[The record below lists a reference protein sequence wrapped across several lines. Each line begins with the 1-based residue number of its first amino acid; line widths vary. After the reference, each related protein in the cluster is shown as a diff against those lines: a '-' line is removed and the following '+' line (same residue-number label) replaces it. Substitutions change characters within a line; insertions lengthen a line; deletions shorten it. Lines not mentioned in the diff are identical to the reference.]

1 MPVFSLSER
10 EYVRKLLRLP
20 ADGFTHTLI
29 SRTWPLANIT
39 PPIGSPTNGGVLSRL
54 EEGGREGASVRM
66 AKVRERSSRGGEE
79 EDEEVYGGERERER
93 ER

>member
-1 MPVFSLSER
+1 
-10 EYVRKLLRLP
+10 
-20 ADGFTHTLI
+20 
-29 SRTWPLANIT
+29 
-39 PPIGSPTNGGVLSRL
+39 L

-93 ER
+93 EIGFIDNQEKTEGR

>member
-1 MPVFSLSER
+1 
-10 EYVRKLLRLP
+10 
-20 ADGFTHTLI
+20 
-29 SRTWPLANIT
+29 
-39 PPIGSPTNGGVLSRL
+39 L

-93 ER
+93 ERER